1 MWVTDFDSD
10 FIEIPV
16 VYTVS
21 YCFICFPNEYNRTDP
36 RTNAGFDNA
45 IL

>member
-1 MWVTDFDSD
+1 MNRLLPYNVSKVSSMWVTDFDND

-21 YCFICFPNEYNRTDP
+21 YCFICFPN
-36 RTNAGFDNA
+36 
-45 IL
+45 